1 MTVNEILLAI
11 LKLASVPLLLV
22 LPGLQGAGQHH
33 SQMEHAA

>member
-11 LKLASVPLLLV
+11 LKLASVRLLV

-33 SQMEHAA
+33 SQMEHAV

>member
-11 LKLASVPLLLV
+11 LKRASVPFLV

>member
-1 MTVNEILLAI
+1 MTVNEILLAP
-11 LKLASVPLLLV
+11 LKLTSVPLLV